1 MYYIADTIK
10 WKITE
15 VDEDAARIVGNVLVS
30 ETDQALYR
38 GRYSVDNGDDFTFVK
53 WFPNRPAAVRFM
65 AERAEKGLP
74 QKEELLAQLKAE
86 VACMKAAIT
95 EADVIRTREELRDE
109 ALSGSYGGTE

>member
-38 GRYSVDNGDDFTFVK
+38 GRYSVDNGDDFSFVK

-65 AERAEKGLP
+65 AERAETGLP
-74 QKEELLAQLKAE
+74 QKEDLLKELTAE
-86 VACMKAAIT
+86 VSRMKAAIL
-95 EADVIRTREELRDE
+95 EVNTRLEVNTPTRVTVPDLFRE
-109 ALSGSYGGTE
+109 